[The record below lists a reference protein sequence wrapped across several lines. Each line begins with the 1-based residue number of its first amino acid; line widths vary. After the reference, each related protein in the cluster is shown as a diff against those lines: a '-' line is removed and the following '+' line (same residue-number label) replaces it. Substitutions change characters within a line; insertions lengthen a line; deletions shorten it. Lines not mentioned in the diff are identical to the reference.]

1 MVDKPQPSTSD
12 DAPSATREGLA
23 LTLGAFLLWGFNPFY
38 FKAVAE
44 IPPYEVLMHRVLW
57 SVVLLTPFYFAMRRP
72 WPFRMLRR
80 DPRLVKMLIAST
92 TIIAC
97 NWLIYIYAIG
107 SDQVLQASL
116 GYYITPLF
124 NVAMGILLL
133 RERLSPVRSSPSS
146 SRPPAWCCRRSAS
159 VPCRGSGSG
168 IALTFSTYGLLR
180 KQMGIGSID
189 GLFVEVMLML
199 PVALG
204 FLIWWEIAGTGAFLH
219 RSLSIDLLLM
229 AAGPVTAVPLALFAA
244 GARRISLVMLGF
256 CQYLAP
262 SIYFLLGLFWY
273 GEPFGTWSFAA
284 FALIWLALAIFTID
298 TMRGRSIRTAR

>member
-1 MVDKPQPSTSD
+1 MVDKPQS
-12 DAPSATREGLA
+12 SATDGARAVTREGLA

-38 FKAVAE
+38 FKAVADVS
-44 IPPYEVLMHRVLW
+44 PFEVLMHRVLW
-57 SVVLLTPFYFAMRRP
+57 SVVLLVPFYLAMRRP
-72 WPFRMLRR
+72 WPFRMVLRDR
-80 DPRLVKMLIAST
+80 RLVTMLLAST
-92 TIIAC
+92 TIIAA

-124 NVAMGILLL
+124 NVAMGIVLL
-133 RERLSPVRSSPSS
+133 RERLS
-146 SRPPAWCCRRSAS
+146 AWQIVA
-159 VPCRGSGSG
+159 VALATAGVLLQTIGVGALPWIGLG

-180 KQMGIGSID
+180 KQMGVGAID
-189 GLFVEVMLML
+189 GMFVEVALML

-204 FLIWWEIAGTGAFLH
+204 FILWWEFAGAGAFLH
-219 RSLSIDLLLM
+219 RGLSIDLLLM
-229 AAGPVTAVPLALFAA
+229 AAGPVTAVPLAMFAA
-244 GARRISLVMLGF
+244 GARRITLVMLGF

-273 GEPFGTWSFAA
+273 GEPFGSWSFAA

-298 TMRGRSIRTAR
+298 TMRRRRRVAP

>member
-1 MVDKPQPSTSD
+1 MVDKPQPRASD
-12 DAPSATREGLA
+12 GTPSATREGLA

-57 SVVLLTPFYFAMRRP
+57 SVVLLMPFYLAMRRP

-80 DPRLVKMLIAST
+80 DPRLMKMLIAST

-97 NWLIYIYAIG
+97 NWLIYIYAVG

-133 RERLSPVRSSPSS
+133 RERLSTGQIVAVVLATAGVVLQTIGVGALP
-146 SRPPAWCCRRSAS
+146 WI
-159 VPCRGSGSG
+159 GLG

-204 FLIWWEIAGTGAFLH
+204 FLIWWEVAGTGAFLH
-219 RSLSIDLLLM
+219 RGFSSDLLLM
-229 AAGPVTAVPLALFAA
+229 AAGPVTAVPLAMFAA

-273 GEPFGTWSFAA
+273 GEPFGTWNFAA

-298 TMRGRSIRTAR
+298 SVRQRARRSAR